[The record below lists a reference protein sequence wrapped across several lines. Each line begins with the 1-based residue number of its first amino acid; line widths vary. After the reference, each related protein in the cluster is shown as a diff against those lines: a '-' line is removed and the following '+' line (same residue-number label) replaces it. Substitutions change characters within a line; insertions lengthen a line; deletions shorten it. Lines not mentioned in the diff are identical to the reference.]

1 MKIECR
7 APLRIDLAGGWSDI
21 PPFAAREGGAVLNV
35 AIAQYVTG
43 DIRSTRAPDRDRGS
57 DADKDRDRGSD
68 ADKDR
73 SRGSDGDNGD
83 KDRDQSLRV
92 SYGLDLPAG
101 AGLGSSASLSVA
113 WLALIHAN
121 MGATLDQ
128 KTLARE
134 ACDLAAL
141 LGLRGG
147 KQDEYAAAL
156 GGVNLMIF
164 RQDHDIDVRPLEL
177 SASRRAELEERLV
190 LCYSGSARL
199 SGDIHER
206 VWGAYE
212 RGDAAVGRTLGLIR
226 DMALEMSEALAAGN
240 MAAVAACMRRNW
252 EAQKRLHPSITNA
265 RVDALFDAADAA
277 GVLAGKA
284 CGAGGGGCLVFLAE
298 PARAPAVRA
307 ALAAAGARLIDAR
320 IDWDGVMI
328 QSSL

>member
-7 APLRIDLAGGWSDI
+7 TPLRIDLAGGWSDI

-43 DIRSTRAPDRDRGS
+43 DIRSTRESDRDGGG
-57 DADKDRDRGSD
+57 AEQKNRDEG
-68 ADKDR
+68 
-73 SRGSDGDNGD
+73 DGDGE
-83 KDRDQSLRV
+83 RDQSLRV

-121 MGATLDQ
+121 MGAAPD
-128 KTLARE
+128 KRVLARE

-164 RQDHDIDVRPLEL
+164 REGHDIDVRPLEL
-177 SASRRAELEERLV
+177 GADRRAELEERLV

-212 RGDAAVGRTLGLIR
+212 RGDAAVGRTLGVIR
-226 DMALEMSEALAAGN
+226 DMALRMDEALAAGD
-240 MAAVAACMRRNW
+240 MEAVASCMRRNW

-265 RVDALFDAADAA
+265 RVDALLDAADAA
-277 GVLAGKA
+277 GALAGKA

-298 PARAPAVRA
+298 PVRAPAVRA
-307 ALAAAGARLIDAR
+307 ALANAGARLVDAR
-320 IDWDGVMI
+320 IDWEGVMV

>member
-1 MKIECR
+1 VKIECR

-43 DIRSTRAPDRDRGS
+43 SVRSTREPDRDRGG
-57 DADKDRDRGSD
+57 A
-68 ADKDR
+68 
-73 SRGSDGDNGD
+73 GD
-83 KDRDQSLRV
+83 KDGDRGRDEDKEQDQSLLV

-121 MGATLDQ
+121 MGAAPD
-128 KTLARE
+128 KRILARE

-164 RQDHDIDVRPLEL
+164 RQDHDIDVRPLAL
-177 SASRRAELEERLV
+177 SAGRRTELEERLV

-212 RGDAAVGRTLGLIR
+212 RGDAAVGRTLGVIR
-226 DMALEMSEALAAGN
+226 DMALEMSEALAAGD
-240 MAAVAACMRRNW
+240 MEAVAACMRRNW

-265 RVDALFDAADAA
+265 RVDALFDAAGAA
-277 GVLAGKA
+277 GALAGKA

-298 PARAPAVRA
+298 PARVPAVRA
-307 ALAAAGARLIDAR
+307 ALANAGARLVDAR
-320 IDWDGVMI
+320 IDWEGVMV